1 LNKTNKISVRTDL
14 AMEACE
20 LLSKEETYKG
30 IETEMKRT
38 DGIEITTVRITNDN
52 AAEAVGK
59 PKGTY
64 ISIEADKMKGAD
76 ADFRQKVIEI
86 TADMLKTVLNSD
98 REKNILVAGLGNR
111 YITPD
116 SLGPKVV
123 AKILVTRHI
132 RDTLSDKIDD
142 SVASVAAIAP
152 GVMGITGIETAE
164 ILKGIIERIKPDA
177 VIAIDALAARR
188 TSRINSVIQIADS
201 GISPGSGVGNKRM
214 LLNEESLGVP
224 VIGIGVPTVVSAAT
238 LVNDSMERILS
249 AMAEASEEKLFYNTL
264 NNLGDERETLIA
276 ELLEPYAEN
285 MFVTPKEVDEVIE
298 RLAEIIS
305 NAINIAVHPALTK
318 EDINKYV

>member
-1 LNKTNKISVRTDL
+1 MNKTNKISVRTDL

-20 LLSKEETYKG
+20 LLSNEETYKG

-238 LVNDSMERILS
+238 LVNDSMERILY

-264 NNLGDERETLIA
+264 NNLGDEREALIA

>member
-1 LNKTNKISVRTDL
+1 MNKTNKISVRTDL

>member
-1 LNKTNKISVRTDL
+1 MNKTNKISVRTDL

-20 LLSKEETYKG
+20 LLSKEETYEG

-249 AMAEASEEKLFYNTL
+249 AMAEASKEKLFYNTL
-264 NNLGDERETLIA
+264 NNLGDEREALIA

>member
-1 LNKTNKISVRTDL
+1 
-14 AMEACE
+14 MEACE

>member
-1 LNKTNKISVRTDL
+1 MNKTNKISVRTDL

-30 IETEMKRT
+30 IETEMNRT

-264 NNLGDERETLIA
+264 NNLGDEREALIA

>member
-1 LNKTNKISVRTDL
+1 MNKTNKISVRTDL

-123 AKILVTRHI
+123 ILVTRHI

-249 AMAEASEEKLFYNTL
+249 AMAEASKEKLFYNTL
-264 NNLGDERETLIA
+264 NNLGDEREALIA

>member
-1 LNKTNKISVRTDL
+1 
-14 AMEACE
+14 MEACE

-264 NNLGDERETLIA
+264 NNLGDEREVLIA

>member
-1 LNKTNKISVRTDL
+1 MNKTNKISVRTDL

-20 LLSKEETYKG
+20 LLSKEETYEG

-201 GISPGSGVGNKRM
+201 GISPGSGVGNKRV

-249 AMAEASEEKLFYNTL
+249 AMAEASKEKLFYNTL
-264 NNLGDERETLIA
+264 NNLGDEREALIA

>member
-1 LNKTNKISVRTDL
+1 MNKTNKISVRTDL

-20 LLSKEETYKG
+20 LLSREEAYKG

-52 AAEAVGK
+52 AAEAIGK

-98 REKNILVAGLGNR
+98 SEKNILVAGLGNR

-164 ILKGIIERIKPDA
+164 ILKGITERIKPDA

-264 NNLGDERETLIA
+264 DNLGDEREALIA

>member
-1 LNKTNKISVRTDL
+1 MNKTNKISVRTDL

-20 LLSKEETYKG
+20 LLSKEETYEG

-224 VIGIGVPTVVSAAT
+224 TVVSAAT

-249 AMAEASEEKLFYNTL
+249 AMAEASKEKLFYNTL
-264 NNLGDERETLIA
+264 NNLGDEREALIA

>member
-1 LNKTNKISVRTDL
+1 MNKTNKISVRTDL

-30 IETEMKRT
+30 IETEMNRT

-64 ISIEADKMKGAD
+64 ISIEADKMKGSD
-76 ADFRQKVIEI
+76 VDFRQKVIEI

-264 NNLGDERETLIA
+264 NNLGDEREALIA